1 MMKYSD
7 KSTGLTLA
15 AVRLCYALLAFSVIA
30 FPILMKAQESDW
42 YYFVMIAVHGK
53 YLIYPFY
60 AVVPLGYIALV
71 CLDKILGNI
80 KKDIVFDVKNIK
92 LLNIITWCCFI
103 ACAVGLVSYVI
114 IAVMYKSI
122 ETVILLA
129 FGEAFMALVVRVV
142 RNVMNKAIIIKEEND
157 LVV

>member
-1 MMKYSD
+1 MKYSD
-7 KSTGLTLA
+7 KTTGLTLA
-15 AVRLCYALLAFSVIA
+15 AVRVCYFLLAASVIA
-30 FPILMKAQESDW
+30 FPILMRARENDL

-53 YLIYPFY
+53 YLIWSFY
-60 AVVPLGYIALV
+60 AVVPLGYAALI
-71 CLDKILGNI
+71 CLDKLLCNI
-80 KKDIVFDVKNIK
+80 KKDIVFDYANIK
-92 LLNIITWCCFI
+92 LLNIITCCCLA
-103 ACAVGLVSYVI
+103 ACGVGIISYII
-114 IAVMYKSI
+114 IAIKYKSI